1 MKTEI
6 GIIFDIKHFA
16 VHDGPGIRTTVFL
29 KGCPL
34 RCLWCHSPESQSPRP
49 EIAYYP
55 NLCIH
60 CEACIEACPNGAQTL
75 CTPKILRERCTGT
88 GRCVEECYAGAL
100 VMYGET
106 ATVSEVLEEVGKDA
120 VLYETSGG
128 GVTLSGGEPVSQ
140 PGFTSALLSA
150 LKAEGYHTALD
161 TSGEVPWEAMERV
174 LVDVD
179 LVLYDLKHMD
189 PGIHEE
195 LTGAPNERILSNLK
209 KISALE
215 KELVVRVPIIPGHN
229 DSYDNLNRMGELLES
244 LKGIEA
250 VELLPYHNLGVP
262 KYIALGR
269 EYPLH
274 GLETPEPES
283 LKVLAEVL
291 EGRGMRVVIEGL
303 E

>member
-1 MKTEI
+1 METEA

-34 RCLWCHSPESQSPRP
+34 MCLWCHSPESQSPRP

-55 NLCIH
+55 NLCIG
-60 CEACIEACPNGAQTL
+60 CEACVEACPNGAQTL
-75 CTPKILRERCTGT
+75 GTPKILRELCTGT
-88 GRCVEECYAGAL
+88 GRCAEDCYAGAL
-100 VMYGET
+100 VMYGEN
-106 ATVSEVLEEVGKDA
+106 ATVDHVLEEIEKDE

-128 GVTLSGGEPVSQ
+128 GVTISGGEPVSQ
-140 PGFTSALLSA
+140 PVFASALLGA

-161 TSGEVPWEAMERV
+161 TSGEVSWEAMERV

-195 LTGAPNERILSNLK
+195 LTGAPNKRILFNLERISE
-209 KISALE
+209 SE
-215 KELVVRVPIIPGHN
+215 KELVVRVPVIPGHN
-229 DSYDNLNRMGELLES
+229 DSQHNFEAMGKYLEG
-244 LKGIEA
+244 LGEVKA

-283 LKVLAEVL
+283 LRTIAEVL
-291 EGRGMRVVIEGL
+291 EGRGQRVVIEGL

>member
-1 MKTEI
+1 MKTET

-49 EIAYYP
+49 EVAYYP
-55 NLCIH
+55 NLCIS
-60 CEACIEACPNGAQTL
+60 CEACVEACPNGAQTL
-75 CTPKILRERCTGT
+75 GTPKILRELCTGT
-88 GRCVEECYAGAL
+88 GRCAEECYAGAL

-106 ATVSEVLEEVGKDA
+106 ATVGDVLEEVGKDA

-128 GVTLSGGEPVSQ
+128 GVTLSGGEPAAQ
-140 PGFTSALLSA
+140 PGFASTLLGA
-150 LKAEGYHTALD
+150 LKAAGYHTALD
-161 TSGEVPWEAMERV
+161 TSGEAPWEVMEKIIA
-174 LVDVD
+174 DAD

-195 LTGAPNERILSNLK
+195 LTEASNERILDNLK
-209 KISALE
+209 KISE
-215 KELVVRVPIIPGHN
+215 SEMELVVRVPVIPGHN
-229 DSYDNLNRMGELLES
+229 DSHENINTMGEFLES
-244 LKGIEA
+244 LKGIAA

-274 GLETPEPES
+274 GLETPGPES
-283 LKVLAEVL
+283 LRALAEVL
-291 EGRGMRVVIEGL
+291 EGRGLRVVIEGL

>member
-1 MKTEI
+1 MKHEA
-6 GIIFDIKHFA
+6 GVIFDVKHFA

-49 EIAYYP
+49 EVAYYP
-55 NLCIH
+55 NLCIG
-60 CEACIEACPNGAQTL
+60 CGACVEACPNGAQTL
-75 CTPKILRERCTGT
+75 GAPKMLRERCDGT
-88 GRCVEECYAGAL
+88 GRCAEECYAGAL
-100 VMYGET
+100 VMYGRN
-106 ATVSEVLEEVGKDA
+106 ATVDDVLEEVGKDA

-128 GVTLSGGEPVSQ
+128 GVTLSGGEPVAQ
-140 PGFTSALLSA
+140 PEFASALLGA

-174 LVDVD
+174 IAYAD

-189 PGIHEE
+189 PVIHEE
-195 LTGAPNERILSNLK
+195 LTGASNERILANLR
-209 KISALE
+209 KISESE
-215 KELVVRVPIIPGHN
+215 KELVVRVPVIPGHN
-229 DSYDNLNRMGELLES
+229 DSPDNFKAMGKFLES
-244 LKGIEA
+244 LKIKA

-274 GLETPEPES
+274 GLETPGPES
-283 LKVLAEVL
+283 LRALAEVL
-291 EGRGMRVVIEGL
+291 EGRGQRVVIEGL

>member
-1 MKTEI
+1 MRTKT
-6 GIIFDIKHFA
+6 GIIFDVKHFA

-34 RCLWCHSPESQSPRP
+34 RCLWCHSPESQNPRP
-49 EIAYYP
+49 EVAYYP
-55 NLCIH
+55 NLCIG
-60 CEACIEACPNGAQTL
+60 CEVCVEACPNGAQTL
-75 CTPKILRERCTGT
+75 GIPKVLKERCDGT

-100 VMYGET
+100 VMYGQN
-106 ATVSEVLEEVGKDA
+106 ATVDEIHEEVGKDA

-140 PGFTSALLSA
+140 PGFASTLLNA

-161 TSGEVPWEAMERV
+161 TSGEAPWDSMEKV
-174 LVDVD
+174 IADTD
-179 LVLYDLKHMD
+179 LILYDLKHMD

-195 LTGAPNERILSNLK
+195 LTGASNARILDNLK
-209 KISALE
+209 RISELG
-215 KELVVRVPIIPGHN
+215 KELVVRVPVIPGHN
-229 DSYDNLNRMGELLES
+229 DSHDNFVAMGGFLEN
-244 LKGIEA
+244 LRGIDV

-274 GLETPEPES
+274 GLEIPGPES
-283 LKVLAEVL
+283 LRVLAEVL
-291 EGRGMRVVIEGL
+291 EGRGQRVVIEGL